1 MKEWYDLT
9 KTCFQ
14 SPSCM
19 STRNKLNLLRNTK
32 LKCFAFKEHCVLYLM
47 GKNVAEL
54 AIRVSLGIMFF
65 PGIFM
70 KHFKQR

>member
-1 MKEWYDLT
+1 MHEY
-9 KTCFQ
+9 Q
-14 SPSCM
+14 EQV
-19 STRNKLNLLRNTK
+19 NTK